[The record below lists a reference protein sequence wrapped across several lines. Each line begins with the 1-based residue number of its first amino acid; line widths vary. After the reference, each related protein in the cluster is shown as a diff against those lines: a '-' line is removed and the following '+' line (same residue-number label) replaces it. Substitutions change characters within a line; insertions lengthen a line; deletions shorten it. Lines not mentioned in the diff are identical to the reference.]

1 MAVSGFSA
9 RLRAARKQLGLSRRG
24 IAAELGCD
32 VRTLARWERGD
43 FEPNVATIAKLAAIY
58 GVSAHY
64 LITGETETDA
74 ENGNAA

>member
-1 MAVSGFSA
+1 MDIAGFAV
-9 RLRAARKQLGLSRRG
+9 RLRESRLRLRLSRKR
-24 IAAELGCD
+24 IAAQLGCD

-64 LITGETETDA
+64 LITGETEA